1 MKGLFITFEGIE
13 GCGKS
18 TQVHKLKEH
27 LEARGHR
34 VNLTREPGG
43 TPIGEAIRAVL
54 LAPASAAMADA
65 TELLLYQAARAQHV
79 AERIRPALE
88 QGVIVVC
95 DRFADST
102 TAYQGA
108 GRGLPSDEIERL
120 QGLATANLAPD
131 LTILLD
137 LPVEEGLKR
146 AMNTGEFD
154 RIEREA
160 VDFHRKVR
168 QAFLRLAEKE
178 PQRVRTIDGL
188 LPVDEAAAQIAA
200 LVEPLLDARQP

>member
-18 TQVHKLKEH
+18 TQVQKLKEH
-27 LEARGHR
+27 LEAHGHR
-34 VNLTREPGG
+34 VDLTREPGG
-43 TPIGEAIRAVL
+43 TPIGEAIRKIL
-54 LAPASAAMADA
+54 LEPANTAMTAT

-88 QGVIVVC
+88 QGTIVLC
-95 DRFADST
+95 DRFVDST

-108 GRGLPSDEIERL
+108 GRGLPLHEIERL
-120 QGLATANLAPD
+120 HGLATANLAPD
-131 LTILLD
+131 LTIVLD
-137 LPVEEGLKR
+137 LPAEEGLKR
-146 AMNTGEFD
+146 AMNAREFD

-160 VDFHRKVR
+160 IDFHREVR
-168 QAFLRLAEKE
+168 QAFLRIAESD
-178 PQRVRTIDGL
+178 PQRVKTIDGL
-188 LPVDEAAAQIAA
+188 LPIEEVAGQIAA